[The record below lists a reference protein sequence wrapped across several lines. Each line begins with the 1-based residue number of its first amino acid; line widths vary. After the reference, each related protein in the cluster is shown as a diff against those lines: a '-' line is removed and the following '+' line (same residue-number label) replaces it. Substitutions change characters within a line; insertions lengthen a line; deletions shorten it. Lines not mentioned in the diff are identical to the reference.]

1 MIEYPEIF
9 ISHSHD
15 DTDAVR
21 RIVRRWR
28 SWKLSVYADY
38 LDPKLSRAKT
48 MTGPLADHLRKKIH
62 ESLLFVFVASQQS
75 VGSGWMP
82 WELGLAQGAV
92 GRVHVYLMDSGAERA
107 YATREYMQLYPR
119 FSDENARK
127 HLTEA
132 VHRARTEPL
141 NRADFEDS
149 LLVGMRFMK
158 ALEES
163 RLPEAL
169 LRGAADPTERARA
182 TVLGAQLRGL
192 LGKRQNEV
200 RDPDGLDVGGLYA
213 TAVEASD
220 PWPRAGT
227 DMTGLRRSTS

>member
-82 WELGLAQGAV
+82 W
-92 GRVHVYLMDSGAERA
+92 S
-107 YATREYMQLYPR
+107 
-119 FSDENARK
+119 S
-127 HLTEA
+127 
-132 VHRARTEPL
+132 
-141 NRADFEDS
+141 
-149 LLVGMRFMK
+149 
-158 ALEES
+158 
-163 RLPEAL
+163 AL
-169 LRGAADPTERARA
+169 LRAPSAVCTC
-182 TVLGAQLRGL
+182 TSWTRGPN
-192 LGKRQNEV
+192 GRMPPV
-200 RDPDGLDVGGLYA
+200 
-213 TAVEASD
+213 
-220 PWPRAGT
+220 
-227 DMTGLRRSTS
+227 STCSCTQDSRMRMPGSI